1 MAMKP
6 EEALELVKFLNLDEA
21 ENLETA
27 KEKFQLNWIDQKEH
41 AATLGKLNGSIAN
54 VVKRAFE
61 PFGVTLTE
69 DDFKEQKSLDVI
81 RNAAERAKT
90 EYEKQRDEWEKKA
103 TGNGAAEL
111 VAEWEKKHKQLER
124 KYSEVEQARQEALT
138 QFESYKTQ
146 AAEEQKAIKVS
157 SVFERELGALKLDPT
172 VNEYTIKGFK
182 SAINEKFVIDLEDD
196 GSAIVKDRKTGER
209 LKSKDKAG
217 AFLGVNDVL
226 IAEATAAGIIQKNPH
241 AGKPMNRAGQPL
253 IPAIETQADKRVK
266 GVNPRFFVK

>member
-27 KEKFQLNWIDQKEH
+27 KEKFQQNWIDQKEH

-90 EYEKQRDEWEKKA
+90 EYEKQREEWEKKA

-138 QFESYKTQ
+138 QFESYKAQ
-146 AAEEQKAIKVS
+146 AAEEKKAIKVS

-182 SAINEKFVIDLEDD
+182 SAINEKYLIDLEDD

-217 AFLGVNDVL
+217 AFLGVSDVL

-241 AGKPMNRAGQPL
+241 AGKPMNRAGQPM
-253 IPAIETQADKRVK
+253 IPAIETQVDKRIK

>member
-27 KEKFQLNWIDQKEH
+27 KEKFQQHWMAQKEH
-41 AATLGKLNGSIAN
+41 DATLGKLNGSIAH
-54 VVKRAFE
+54 VVKKAFE
-61 PFGVTLTE
+61 PFGVSLTE
-69 DDFKEQKSLDVI
+69 DDFKDAKSLDVI

-90 EYEKQRDEWEKKA
+90 EYEKQREEWEKKA

-111 VAEWEKKHKQLER
+111 VAEWEKKHKTLER
-124 KYSEVEQARQEALT
+124 KYNEVEQARQEALT

-146 AAEEQKAIKVS
+146 AAEEKKAIKIT

-182 SAINEKFVIDLEDD
+182 SAINEKYLIDLEDD
-196 GSAIVKDRKTGER
+196 GSAVVKDRKTGER

-226 IAEATAAGIIQKNPH
+226 ISEATAAGIIQKNPH
-241 AGKPMNRAGQPL
+241 AGKPLNRQGAAILPPL
-253 IPAIETQADKRVK
+253 ESQAEKRIK

>member
-21 ENLETA
+21 ENLEAA
-27 KEKFQLNWIDQKEH
+27 KEKFQTNWIDQKEH
-41 AATLGKLNGSIAN
+41 AATLGKLNGSIAH
-54 VVKRAFE
+54 VVKKAFE
-61 PFGVTLTE
+61 PFGVSLTE
-69 DDFKEQKSLDVI
+69 DDFKDAKHLDVI

-103 TGNGAAEL
+103 SSNGAAEL
-111 VAEWEKKHKQLER
+111 VAEWEKKHKSLER

-138 QFESYKTQ
+138 QFETYKTQ
-146 AAEEQKAIKVS
+146 AAEEKKAIKIS

-182 SAINEKFVIDLEDD
+182 SAINEKFIIDLEDD
-196 GSAIVKDRKTGER
+196 GSAIVKDRKSGER

-217 AFLGVNDVL
+217 AFLGVSDVL

-241 AGKPMNRAGQPL
+241 AGKPITRAGQAI
-253 IPAIETQADKRVK
+253 IPQLETQHEKRMK